1 MVLKKRK
8 QYEAQLKNYMTH
20 QFTLNQVA
28 FTSENIQNTLE
39 MVLLFFISGP
49 NHAVSDR
56 SAKISDE
63 KLGSGQTG

>member
-28 FTSENIQNTLE
+28 FTSDNIQNTLE
-39 MVLLFFISGP
+39 MVNFWLS
-49 NHAVSDR
+49 R
-56 SAKISDE
+56 AKLCNKSSNNRKKWWKI
-63 KLGSGQTG
+63 

>member
-1 MVLKKRK
+1 MYKQRCIMVLKKRK

-39 MVLLFFISGP
+39 MVFFYLF
-49 NHAVSDR
+49 
-56 SAKISDE
+56 K
-63 KLGSGQTG
+63 GQTMQEVIEQQK

>member
-39 MVLLFFISGP
+39 MVLFFFIPGP
-49 NHAVSDR
+49 NHAGSDR
-56 SAKISDE
+56 TAKISHE
-63 KLGSGQTG
+63 KLGS